1 MKQEYKFKE
10 ASIKYRLNT
19 SPYKE
24 EMNKILSSGNYWKN
38 MREDFIKLINNI
50 TECTENNRKQAVV
63 KIKQINSEN
72 GFYATIGTYLSG
84 YKLI

>member
-1 MKQEYKFKE
+1 MKQECKFKG

-19 SPYKE
+19 SPSKE
-24 EMNKILSSGNYWKN
+24 KMNEILSSGNYWRN
-38 MREDFIKLINNI
+38 MKEEFIKLIESI
-50 TECTENNRKQAVV
+50 SECTENNKKQAVL

-72 GFYATIGTYLSG
+72 GFYATVGTYLSG